1 MAPRKVSV
9 RAPNNRPCNR
19 VCITIASGVVKGP
32 LYTCADENGCPQPF
46 ICPLSRVI
54 AGTAVRVKKVGAS
67 REVSRRLRELGLR
80 EEQQIKLLSRRP
92 NLICLVCNARLAIS
106 SQVAESIL
114 VEPLPSRSKAG

>member
-1 MAPRKVSV
+1 M
-9 RAPNNRPCNR
+9 
-19 VCITIASGVVKGP
+19 KGP

-114 VEPLPSRSKAG
+114 VEPLPSRSKAS